1 MLIERTEVLERLRTT
16 VESGEPI
23 IAAGAGNGIAA
34 KWAKKGGADLIFIY
48 NTGRFR
54 MEGRSSLSGLMPFGD
69 ANEMTM
75 DMARDV
81 VPLLPDTPVIAG
93 LCGTDPYRH
102 MPVFLEEVKRK
113 GPVGVMN
120 WPSVGLIDGVF
131 RENLEGSGIKWE
143 QEVDM
148 VRVAS
153 DLGMVTAP
161 FAYGPETTREM
172 VEAGADIVVTHMGL
186 TTTGDVGA
194 EEAVTLDDAVEEV
207 QAIADAAKEGNED
220 AFVLAHGGPMSDP
233 DDVEYVLE
241 RTAGVEGFLGG
252 SAIERIPTEKAI
264 KERVEAYKAIEPG
277 A

>member
-1 MLIERTEVLERLRTT
+1 
-16 VESGEPI
+16 
-23 IAAGAGNGIAA
+23 
-34 KWAKKGGADLIFIY
+34 
-48 NTGRFR
+48 